1 MLLTKNSQ
9 TKKFELPALPYD
21 YAALEPAIDSRT
33 MAIHHSKHHQA
44 YVEKLN
50 AALEGQADLAGK
62 TIEELL
68 GNLAAIPESIRT
80 AVQNNGGGHY
90 NHTLFWEILTPNS
103 TKLPEGLLAEAIN
116 KEFGNFENFK
126 MEFNKAAMGR
136 FGSGWAWLI
145 MDGNKNL
152 SVVSTPNQDNPIMGG
167 FRPVLGLDVWEH
179 AYYLKYQNRRADY
192 VNAFWNVVNWIQV
205 QENFG
210 KNEA

>member
-1 MLLTKNSQ
+1 MS
-9 TKKFELPALPYD
+9 FELPQLQFAYD
-21 YAALEPAIDSRT
+21 ALEPYIDAMT
-33 MAIHHSKHHQA
+33 MEIHHSKHHAA
-44 YVEKLN
+44 YINNLN
-50 AALEGQADLAGK
+50 KALEPYMDLETK
-62 TIEELL
+62 ELEELVKDL
-68 GNLAAIPESIRT
+68 NSLPESIRT

-90 NHTLFWEILTPNS
+90 NHTFFWKILTPNS

-210 KNEA
+210 KKED

>member
-1 MLLTKNSQ
+1 MS
-9 TKKFELPALPYD
+9 FELPQLQFAYD
-21 YAALEPAIDSRT
+21 ALEPYIDAMT
-33 MAIHHSKHHQA
+33 MEIHHSKHHAA
-44 YVEKLN
+44 YINNLN
-50 AALEGQADLAGK
+50 KALEPYMDLETK
-62 TIEELL
+62 ELEELVKDL
-68 GNLAAIPESIRT
+68 NSLPESIRT

-90 NHTLFWEILTPNS
+90 NHTFFWKILTPNS

-179 AYYLKYQNRRADY
+179 AYAIDFLPTGRKEYIE
-192 VNAFWNVVNWIQV
+192 AFFKNLNWDVVESRFI
-205 QENFG
+205 
-210 KNEA
+210 KS